1 MFHALTNDN
10 SFVTT
15 AVDPL
20 LVLMIKSDVPLTR
33 ENYLTLMFM
42 GDPPE
47 WSPEYEDE
55 IPAFL
60 QDWESESFGAH
71 KTDTPTPSNLGR
83 KGFHSLTL
91 EELEELGKVT

>member
-1 MFHALTNDN
+1 MTNDN
-10 SFVTT
+10 SFETT

-20 LVLMIKSDVPLTR
+20 LDLMIKSNIPLTR

-55 IPAFL
+55 IPTFL
-60 QDWESESFGAH
+60 QDWESKSFGAR
-71 KTDTPTPSNLGR
+71 KADAPNPSNLGR

-91 EELEELGKVT
+91 EELEELGEVT

>member
-1 MFHALTNDN
+1 MTNDN

>member
-1 MFHALTNDN
+1 MNDN
-10 SFVTT
+10 SVVTNPI
-15 AVDPL
+15 DPL
-20 LVLMIKSDVPLTR
+20 LDLMIKSDISLTR

-60 QDWESESFGAH
+60 QDWENKSFDAR
-71 KTDTPTPSNLGR
+71 KTDAPKPSNLGQ

-91 EELEELGKVT
+91 EEIEELGKVT

>member
-1 MFHALTNDN
+1 MTNDN

-20 LVLMIKSDVPLTR
+20 LDLMIKSDIPLTR

-47 WSPEYEDE
+47 WSAEYESE
-55 IPAFL
+55 IPEFL
-60 QDWESESFGAH
+60 QDWETQSFG
-71 KTDTPTPSNLGR
+71 PSKLEPPKPSSLGR

-91 EELEELGKVT
+91 EEIEELGEVT

>member
-1 MFHALTNDN
+1 MPDEPSLYKNLQDPW
-10 SFVTT
+10 
-15 AVDPL
+15 VD
-20 LVLMIKSDVPLTR
+20 LMIKDNIPLTR

-60 QDWESESFGAH
+60 QDWDSKTFG
-71 KTDTPTPSNLGR
+71 PPRSQSSNQSSPSR
-83 KGFHSLTL
+83 HGFFSLTL
-91 EELEELGKVT
+91 EELEDLGRET

>member
-1 MFHALTNDN
+1 MSGDAASDHKT
-10 SFVTT
+10 
-15 AVDPL
+15 VDPL
-20 LVLMIKSDVPLTR
+20 LQLLIDKNIPVIR

-60 QDWESESFGAH
+60 HDWDSKTFGPPRSQSSNQSSPSRH
-71 KTDTPTPSNLGR
+71 GFFLLTP
-83 KGFHSLTL
+83 
-91 EELEELGKVT
+91 EELEELGRET

>member
-1 MFHALTNDN
+1 LTNDN
-10 SFVTT
+10 SYETT

-20 LVLMIKSDVPLTR
+20 LDLMIKSNVPLTR

-47 WSPEYEDE
+47 WSAEYEDE
-55 IPAFL
+55 IPTFL
-60 QDWESESFGAH
+60 QDWESKSFGAR
-71 KTDTPTPSNLGR
+71 KADAPNPSNLGR

-91 EELEELGKVT
+91 EELEQLGKVT

>member
-1 MFHALTNDN
+1 
-10 SFVTT
+10 
-15 AVDPL
+15 
-20 LVLMIKSDVPLTR
+20 MIKSNIPLTR

-60 QDWESESFGAH
+60 QNWESKSFGAR
-71 KTDTPTPSNLGR
+71 KTDAPKPSNLGR
-83 KGFHSLTL
+83 KGFYSLTL